1 MKGLW
6 ELPPHS
12 LLVTPFVKNAP
23 LMAYSLVQFVGGGI
37 WIRLSWGYSKWD
49 TSLPRTGR
57 LSLTSKGL
65 LSPER

>member
-23 LMAYSLVQFVGGGI
+23 LMAYSLVQFVGGGFGFVY
-37 WIRLSWGYSKWD
+37 LGA
-49 TSLPRTGR
+49 TQNGVHLCQEQG
-57 LSLTSKGL
+57 G
-65 LSPER
+65 

>member
-23 LMAYSLVQFVGGGI
+23 LMAYSLVQFVGGDLDSPI
-37 WIRLSWGYSKWD
+37 L
-49 TSLPRTGR
+49 
-57 LSLTSKGL
+57 GL
-65 LSPER
+65 LKMGYISAKNREVKFNLKRSLEP